1 MELILTCFKINKNKT
16 RSKKNLK
23 YVDLLSS
30 RPSITNSKKVVY
42 FYQLFQPLLTPL
54 CLLLQR
60 LPEFISNP
68 YNLAIILLLF
78 LAYIPF
84 SMLSINKLVR
94 LFKRL
99 KNFVHGHHSKVRV
112 TIGTLFILGGLSL
125 SPVFIYFL
133 YSVDMYQ
140 NNHSGLAS
148 MLSPVIL
155 QLYNI
160 YTGLTILCCVWHILS
175 IFT

>member
-42 FYQLFQPLLTPL
+42 FYQLFQPLLTLL

-125 SPVFIYFL
+125 SLLYLFIF
-133 YSVDMYQ
+133 
-140 NNHSGLAS
+140 
-148 MLSPVIL
+148 
-155 QLYNI
+155 
-160 YTGLTILCCVWHILS
+160 YTLWTCIKITTLV
-175 IFT
+175 